1 MKDFNQYL
9 KIVNE
14 NTGAERLKRSN
25 RAIDESELR
34 MLKNMFAKS
43 PNNKELGRR
52 IKDLESAMTTEPI
65 KEQPKELST
74 TLKKKLKK
82 AGLSHGEE
90 YDEYNEGKVA
100 IKKGDSVKEN
110 PRMKDFG
117 FKDKIGKVKSVSDNG
132 VYVVKFG
139 KEEQEYHD
147 NEIVK
152 VNESM
157 DQTFNDAEN
166 LAAILIDTFKDIESL
181 YPQMEAEIMNIVM
194 SNPGHMYKQKIDE
207 ISRKFN
213 IDRKLVEEAFSDFG
227 CNINESDS
235 GIIRLFKS
243 RLMKEYIKDIDKN
256 DIKTKSKNKTVK
268 TSHRSDDYAIN
279 RVELKDGTVGY
290 VWSDDQKLDESE
302 ETLGGLVPV
311 QSGEVIKLQKPAPE
325 TYINKVMNNDNVE
338 IADCTVCGADHVIVG
353 EHICKTVLD
362 TSDQVPSEF
371 NMTESISVN
380 LTKEV
385 QEQILNDFKTWSGGK
400 LPNEVPYD
408 WTDENPDDDQ
418 PNVHFYLE
426 HAVEFGKYNASK
438 LDIIE
443 FVLAQHLNTD
453 VTDTEVNNYLSD
465 YDLNENR
472 FLSIRA
478 KYGINET
485 KMITK
490 IEWFKNILE
499 SNTVA
504 RKGTFSDSDGNQYDG
519 YTFGENWNG
528 FAVPYF
534 EKSVALNIAI
544 ALGGTFDA
552 DKNSYVFEEESDEEY
567 VSQLINTVDGEKN
580 VYPIGAYSWVWSED
594 EN

>member
-1 MKDFNQYL
+1 MKDFSQYL

-14 NTGAERLKRSN
+14 NTGAERLKSSN

-43 PNNKELGRR
+43 PNNDELGRR
-52 IKDLESAMTTEPI
+52 INDLESKMKANESKSQGQIQSLASKLYNSQEFDDRVADLI
-65 KEQPKELST
+65 KVGYKDVAASRHKEFAELPVDCQQ
-74 TLKKKLKK
+74 LIID
-82 AGLSHGEE
+82 
-90 YDEYNEGKVA
+90 YY
-100 IKKGDSVKEN
+100 
-110 PRMKDFG
+110 
-117 FKDKIGKVKSVSDNG
+117 KSKNW
-132 VYVVKFG
+132 
-139 KEEQEYHD
+139 
-147 NEIVK
+147 I
-152 VNESM
+152 NESM
-157 DQTFNDAEN
+157 DQTFNDAED

-371 NMTESISVN
+371 NMTESRFESLRI
-380 LTKEV
+380 
-385 QEQILNDFKTWSGGK
+385 
-400 LPNEVPYD
+400 
-408 WTDENPDDDQ
+408 
-418 PNVHFYLE
+418 
-426 HAVEFGKYNASK
+426 KYG
-438 LDIIE
+438 
-443 FVLAQHLNTD
+443 
-453 VTDTEVNNYLSD
+453 Y
-465 YDLNENR
+465 NEN
-472 FLSIRA
+472 
-478 KYGINET
+478 
-485 KMITK
+485 KMVTK
-490 IEWFKNILE
+490 IEWFKTSVLE
-499 SNTVA
+499 KNTISN
-504 RKGTFSDSDGNQYDG
+504 SDLEDMQREVKDLSKEYRTKMPAASSNQIKIKACKDIAKKYKIS
-519 YTFGENWNG
+519 YTELLKLYKPDNNL
-528 FAVPYF
+528 
-534 EKSVALNIAI
+534 EKDK
-544 ALGGTFDA
+544 TW
-552 DKNSYVFEEESDEEY
+552 DKNGN
-567 VSQLINTVDGEKN
+567 IK
-580 VYPIGAYSWVWSED
+580 
-594 EN
+594 